1 MARRARQ
8 CGGGRRLSAVAS
20 PTRHLAQPPAAQ
32 SGHAR
37 LQLDTGA
44 SPPRLRLCGDW
55 TQRDGL
61 PDAAA
66 IAAQLTPGSSLVVAG
81 DEIGR
86 WDTSLAA
93 FVRALDQAVGAQG
106 GTLQLSSLPAGLE
119 RLLRLVREKPAGA
132 PQSSAAAPRS
142 APGRQIAHGL
152 MAALASFGRP
162 ATRIGPRA
170 AAWAELIGRI
180 AAAFVRLVTARARV
194 PWSDV
199 LEQLVEC
206 GPRALPI
213 VALLAFLIGGITAF
227 VGVVQLRLF
236 NAELYIAD
244 LVGMGMLLE
253 MGALMTAVIMA
264 GRAAA
269 SFAAALGTMQ
279 TNEEIDALTTLGLD
293 PVEFLVLPRV
303 LALAV
308 CTPLLTLFADL
319 IGIVGGGAVAVWML
333 DLAPATYFLR
343 VADSVQ
349 LSDAVKG
356 LIKALAFGL
365 ALGFAGCLRGIE
377 SGRSAQAV
385 GRATTSA
392 VVTSIVLLVLL
403 DAFLTMLFFLYDGQL

>member
-1 MARRARQ
+1 M
-8 CGGGRRLSAVAS
+8 
-20 PTRHLAQPPAAQ
+20 
-32 SGHAR
+32 
-37 LQLDTGA
+37 
-44 SPPRLRLCGDW
+44 
-55 TQRDGL
+55 
-61 PDAAA
+61 
-66 IAAQLTPGSSLVVAG
+66 AAQLAPGTSLLVAG
-81 DEIGR
+81 DRIGR

-93 FVRALDQAVGAQG
+93 FVRALDQAVTARG
-106 GTLQLSSLPAGLE
+106 GTLELGALPAGLE
-119 RLLRLVREKPAGA
+119 RLLRLVREQPVRVSQSLPPAPPSKPA
-132 PQSSAAAPRS
+132 R
-142 APGRQIAHGL
+142 RVAHGL
-152 MAALASFGRP
+152 LGAFAAFGRP
-162 ATRIGPRA
+162 AARIGPRA
-170 AAWAELIGRI
+170 AAWAELVGRI

-264 GRAAA
+264 GRASAA
-269 SFAAALGTMQ
+269 FAAALGTMQ
-279 TNEEIDALTTLGLD
+279 TNEEVDALTTLGLD

-308 CTPLLTLFADL
+308 CTPLLTVFADL
-319 IGIVGGGAVAVWML
+319 IGIAGGGMVAVWML
-333 DLAPATYFLR
+333 DMAPATYFSR
-343 VADSVQ
+343 VAESVQ